1 MYSLVLTHVDLRTI
15 RLKITDFIKN
25 TVDAA
30 AAKGATVAMSGGV
43 DSSLVARLAHDVVD
57 VKALIL
63 PELGVTPQEDIF
75 HAIAI
80 AETYGIPYKLVKIN
94 NIINCI
100 NTAKGLLELSGTEN
114 QKVIIANVKAR
125 ARMILSYAVANAE
138 NRIVLGTGN
147 RTELRV
153 GYFTKYGDGG
163 VDILPIGSLYKT
175 HVYQLAAYL
184 ALPDYIIKKAPS
196 AGLWVGQTDE
206 EELGISYNDLDKIL
220 VGLDERRSV
229 EQIARDLDINKSKV
243 TEVYDRV
250 LQSKHKLETP
260 PIAKVWD

>member
-1 MYSLVLTHVDLRTI
+1 MYSLALTHADLRTI

-43 DSSLVARLAHDVVD
+43 DSSVVARLAHDVVD

-100 NTAKGLLELSGTEN
+100 NTAKGLLEFSGGEN

-125 ARMILSYAVANAE
+125 VRMILSYAVANTE

-147 RTELRV
+147 RTELCV

-206 EELGISYNDLDKIL
+206 EELGITYNDLDKIL
-220 VGLDERRSV
+220 VGLDEGRSV
-229 EQIARDLDINKSKV
+229 EQITRDLGINKSKV
-243 TEVYDRV
+243 IEVFERM
-250 LQSKHKLETP
+250 LQSKHKLEAP